1 MEWPLVDTEL
11 LSLLPPV
18 LKAVVKALGY
28 IRAREWLE
36 TRGGV
41 NVNIPVEKG
50 EAMGLRADEMARLRI
65 VLAPHMDAAGRVS
78 MPKVDKLWQ
87 IARNVAICKTAKQH
101 SIRDQ
106 ALAYRLTGR
115 QITNIRRGGDTGIN
129 AAGNGQLDLF

>member
-1 MEWPLVDTEL
+1 MDWPMVDTEL

-28 IRAREWLE
+28 VRAREWLE

-41 NVNIPVEKG
+41 NVNIPVLKG
-50 EAMGLRADEMARLRI
+50 EALGLKADEMARLRI
-65 VLAPHMDAAGRVS
+65 VLAAHMDAAGRVS
-78 MPKVDKLWQ
+78 MPKADKLWQ
-87 IARNVAICKTAKQH
+87 VARNVAICKTSTQY

-115 QITNIRRGGDTGIN
+115 QITNIRRNGDTGIN
-129 AAGNGQLDLF
+129 PAGDGQLDLF